1 MAPPARPPTTRIFS
15 TGSKIFLGKA
25 WPALDIH
32 VPGCDPQLQDLVVAE
47 LDDFQ
52 PTAIQ
57 QDEDEQ
63 KLRAFFTS
71 GTARDAA
78 ARSLGSAFGNHL
90 FTEPIEIDD
99 EDWAARSQAGLPP
112 VTVGRITVVPE
123 IGDGFRLQASG
134 FGPDTH
140 DSATGQKSKA
150 RSLKPTC
157 FSIIIRPSMGFGT
170 GHHATTRLMLNA
182 LQTINVRGR
191 DVIDIGCG
199 SGVLAIASIA
209 LGARSAVGIDIDP
222 DALQSAAENV
232 ALNGVDDRVTL
243 QQADFRET
251 AAAASVVLANLTGGM
266 VERYA
271 EPLAGTVKPDGYL
284 IISGFM
290 ETE

>member
-1 MAPPARPPTTRIFS
+1 M
-15 TGSKIFLGKA
+15 GKA

-78 ARSLGSAFGNHL
+78 ARSLASAFGNHL

-99 EDWAARSQAGLPP
+99 DDWAARSQAGLQP
-112 VTVGRITVVPE
+112 VTVGRITVVPG

-134 FGPDTH
+134 FGPDTR
-140 DSATGQKSKA
+140 DF
-150 RSLKPTC
+150 SL
-157 FSIIIRPSMGFGT
+157 IIRPSMGFGT

-209 LGARSAVGIDIDP
+209 LGARSAIGIDIDP

-290 ETE
+290 ETETTVIPALEQFLTKQRVEGEDEWLSAVFSRQSTDD